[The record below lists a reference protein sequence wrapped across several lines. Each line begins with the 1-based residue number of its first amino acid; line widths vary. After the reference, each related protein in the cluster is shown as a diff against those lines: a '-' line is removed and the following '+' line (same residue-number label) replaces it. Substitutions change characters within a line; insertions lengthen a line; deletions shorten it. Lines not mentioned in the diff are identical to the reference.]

1 MIRFLF
7 LTLLAL
13 ISFGCRDNR
22 LPTLQLFI
30 WSDYIKPDLVREFEQ
45 KYNCKV
51 SIDTYDSNES
61 MYSKIKLGASGY
73 DILVPSNYYLTIMMQ
88 QGMLQPLEHSRLHN
102 LHYLDPAYLAI
113 MGKESLKLGIPYM
126 VSTTG
131 IAYRSDKIPHLEPTW
146 GVFDQKEWRGR
157 MTLLNEVR
165 EAMGAALLFQGHSVN
180 TVNPE
185 EIEAATQVV
194 IRWKQNLAKFESE
207 QYKSGLASAEFLV
220 SQAYNGDV
228 AQIEQETPEID
239 FAYPK
244 EGALLSA
251 DYLVIPKDAKQVA
264 LAYAFIDF
272 LLEPHVASEN
282 IIYTRYLAPNK
293 GAYELLPPEI
303 RQNAILFPTPEQL
316 AKLELIRYLG
326 PANRL
331 YAKAWDKIKTAD

>member
-1 MIRFLF
+1 MIRFILF
-7 LTLLAL
+7 ALLAL
-13 ISFGCRDNR
+13 SGVGCRDNS

-45 KYNCKV
+45 KYHCKV

-88 QGMLQPLEHSRLHN
+88 QEMLQPIEPSRLHN
-102 LHYLDPAYLAI
+102 LHYLDPIYLAKI
-113 MGKESLKLGIPYM
+113 GADSLKVGIPYM

-131 IAYRSDKIPHLEPTW
+131 IAYRSDKIPQLEPTW
-146 GVFDQKEWRGR
+146 GVFDKKEWRGR

-180 TVNPE
+180 SVNPL
-185 EIEAATQVV
+185 EIDAATEVV

-207 QYKSGLASAEFLV
+207 QYKNGLASAEFLV

-228 AQIEQETPEID
+228 AQIVLETPELD
-239 FAYPK
+239 FIYPK
-244 EGALLSA
+244 EGSLLTA
-251 DYLVIPKDAKQVA
+251 DYLVIPRDAKQVA

-272 LLEPHVASEN
+272 LLDPRVAAEN
-282 IIYTRYLAPNK
+282 IAFTRYLAPNT

-303 RQNAILFPTPEQL
+303 RQNKILFPTPEQL